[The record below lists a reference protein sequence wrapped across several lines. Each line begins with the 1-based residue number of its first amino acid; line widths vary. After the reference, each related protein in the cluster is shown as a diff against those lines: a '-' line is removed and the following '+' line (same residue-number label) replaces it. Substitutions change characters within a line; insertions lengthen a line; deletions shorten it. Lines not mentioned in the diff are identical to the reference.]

1 MISRILLYSPL
12 LLVMLATIIPGGD
25 AAVAADDCKALYE
38 GIRKE
43 RVLMK
48 KKALVEA
55 ALRSC
60 PDHPDIVYQ
69 GGYIHERLRK
79 YGEALAAYQRTI
91 DLDPA
96 YAKAYFSIG
105 DIRATMN
112 DYEEAVAAYRHGL
125 RYDAG
130 NARAESSLEEALA
143 KAPEPTTPPPVSVP
157 QEKPVVP
164 PPVKIVKKD
173 KRKVAIS
180 EKVPRSTP
188 RHLVKPITRLAIP
201 FAGKTTE
208 LTREAGDVLSVV
220 VGQAMNRNNMRD
232 SRFELRGYSDNG
244 GSADNNLD
252 IARKRA
258 VAVKKHLVEE
268 SGINSQR
275 LKLAA
280 HGRQQTKAPK
290 HRPGNSVVFT
300 EID

>member
-1 MISRILLYSPL
+1 MISRILYSPL
-12 LLVMLATIIPGGD
+12 LFVLLATVPPGGD
-25 AAVAADDCKALYE
+25 AAAAADDCKALYD

-48 KKALVEA
+48 KKALVEV

-60 PDHPDIVYQ
+60 PNNPDIVYQ

-105 DIRATMN
+105 DIRATLN
-112 DYEEAVAAYRHGL
+112 NYEEAVNAYRDGL
-125 RYDAG
+125 RYDSG
-130 NARAESSLEEALA
+130 NARAESSLRDALA
-143 KAPEPTTPPPVSVP
+143 KIPESATPPPASAP

-164 PPVKIVKKD
+164 APVEVVKKD
-173 KRKVAIS
+173 KGKVAIS
-180 EKVPRSTP
+180 EKVASSTP

-201 FAGKTTE
+201 FAGKSTE
-208 LTREAGDVLSVV
+208 LSREAGDVLSVV
-220 VGQAMNRNNMRD
+220 VGQAMNRDDMRD
-232 SRFELRGYSDNG
+232 SRFELRGYSENG
-244 GSADNNLD
+244 GSADNNVD

-258 VAVKKHLVEE
+258 EAVKKHLVDG

-290 HRPGNSVVFT
+290 GKPGNSVVFT
-300 EID
+300 EIN